1 MWYVTWASDA
11 LCSQYS
17 FKLFKCLISL
27 SFITYRLCFLF
38 FSNKNPVK
46 YLWQYW
52 PVLFNNRMTYHL
64 PVYNSRISCQQLC
77 SEVSDSG
84 SKMSSLFLDTSSECL
99 DFIHEITPHCSLAPS
114 ETGVLQNGIHLSR
127 TVSETPHTQPIP
139 TTSRFLPP
147 STYTEP
153 SLTPLHL
160 PGLTPPSLGPLEPR
174 WTHTGLVN
182 LSWVWWNCSD
192 EPSLSMN
199 SGSFARPA

>member
-1 MWYVTWASDA
+1 MFFCFFLTKIQWSICDNTDQFSSITEWH
-11 LCSQYS
+11 
-17 FKLFKCLISL
+17 
-27 SFITYRLCFLF
+27 ITYRYIT
-38 FSNKNPVK
+38 V
-46 YLWQYW
+46 
-52 PVLFNNRMTYHL
+52 
-64 PVYNSRISCQQLC
+64 RISCQQLC

-139 TTSRFLPP
+139 TTSRFPPP

-160 PGLTPPSLGPLEPR
+160 PGLTPPSLGPLGATLNSHRPGEFELGLMELQR
-174 WTHTGLVN
+174 WA
-182 LSWVWWNCSD
+182 
-192 EPSLSMN
+192 
-199 SGSFARPA
+199 FAAQWTLALLPGQHKGYFPIEYI